1 MDLKERFICIY
12 FFTYNVS
19 QKERKAEHM
28 IHKIL
33 ESCFIL
39 MSRSSCLSLVRAFG
53 IRSHP

>member
-1 MDLKERFICIY
+1 MDLKERFIYIY
-12 FFTYNVS
+12 FFTFNVS

-39 MSRSSCLSLVRAFG
+39 MSRSSCLSLVRTFG